1 MPRLRARR
9 RREAAEAAGR
19 AMTPDEVYALALAE
33 SEDEAKAQE
42 AASDYAAAIL
52 RAGQSAG
59 GSDG

>member
-1 MPRLRARR
+1 
-9 RREAAEAAGR
+9 
-19 AMTPDEVYALALAE
+19 MTPDEVYALALAE

-42 AASDYAAAIL
+42 AASEYAAAIL